1 MNVVYLKP
9 RNSYSEGLIRA
20 AIEEITKLNYGNHI
34 GCICWMPGEGAVLQD
49 VEVVERK
56 EGEGAVLQDVEVVE
70 RKEGE
75 NSVDKLRVIISST
88 RSMYTE
94 DNDSTKNSYPW
105 SKLEKIARK
114 YKLKVDT
121 VQIDREEKPKK
132 KRHGVLF
139 DS

>member
-56 EGEGAVLQDVEVVE
+56 EGE
-70 RKEGE
+70 

-105 SKLEKIARK
+105 SKLEKIVRK